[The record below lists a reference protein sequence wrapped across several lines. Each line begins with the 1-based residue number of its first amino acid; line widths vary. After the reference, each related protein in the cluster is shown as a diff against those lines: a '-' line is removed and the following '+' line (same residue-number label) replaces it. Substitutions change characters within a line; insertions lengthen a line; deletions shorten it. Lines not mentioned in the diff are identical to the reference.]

1 METQLREI
9 EKKIDNYH
17 RRLKIF
23 EYNRDI
29 VVLHLLRVYE
39 DTIRLGG
46 LFVMN
51 QPQINNVYI
60 NCNADSLDMAMR
72 WAYEC
77 CQDNTACNN
86 YDCNQDLYLMIA
98 LDVFTDA
105 IKYRAICD
113 AYSLWSRNR
122 QTAKISEDGLNVTF
136 DYVKNTKGEI
146 EAYDFIRGN
155 DKKNSFMNDSKMDEF
170 INKIPELKEMIS
182 SNVTVD
188 CNDNVCYEITQD
200 IWENVYKLT
209 QYILEDISELPEEWK
224 FKSFSLKEYKEFWMA
239 LLTLSFIH
247 SLSCMSSTAKG
258 GGLNS
263 CVIIKTYEELEKIF
277 LSRTN
282 LSKERIRIIIDLI
295 TYNPNLKN
303 GDILWQPLIKLSTL
317 EYAISPSLIM
327 TSSYERNI
335 ISLINK
341 VDQKSYSKI
350 SSTKEEIMTCEM
362 REKLKEYTNLKLA
375 FHRPLPDPLPD
386 MDIVLYDTITKTLI
400 TGELKWLIATDSIQ
414 EVCARDE
421 DIKKGIEQ
429 VKLIKEYI
437 SNDLPDTLNRA
448 FENRNYEVESAFSCV
463 ITRNNVGTSENGEN
477 IPIINEDSFFSLL
490 EKHKGNLKQVVIDI
504 KQKEYYP
511 VLNNDYKVVKNDIKY
526 AGYTFKVDSIEMVNK
541 VIQGSGNYPWGFDEV
556 TTWNKKNNNLGVNK
570 SKSKRLRKIKKE
582 SKKKNRKK

>member
-1 METQLREI
+1 MESKLREI
-9 EKKIDNYH
+9 EKNIDNYH
-17 RRLKIF
+17 RGLKIF
-23 EYNRDI
+23 EYNRDS
-29 VVLHLLRVYE
+29 VVLHMLRVYE
-39 DTIRLGG
+39 DSIRLGG

-51 QPQINNVYI
+51 QPQINNIYI
-60 NCNADSLDMAMR
+60 NGNADCLDMAIR

-77 CQDNTACNN
+77 CQDNKACAN

-98 LDVFTDA
+98 LDVFIDA
-105 IKYRAICD
+105 GKYRAICD
-113 AYSLWSRNR
+113 TYSLWSRNR
-122 QTAKISEDGLNVTF
+122 QIAKISDDGLKITF

-155 DKKNSFMNDSKMDEF
+155 DKKNSFMNDSNMDEF
-170 INKIPELKEMIS
+170 ANKIPELKQMIS

-188 CNDNVCYEITQD
+188 CNDNVCYKITED

-209 QYILEDISELPEEWK
+209 QYIMEDISELPEEWQ
-224 FKSFSLKEYKEFWMA
+224 FESFSLKEYKEFWRA

-247 SLSCMSSTAKG
+247 SLSCMSSTSKG

-282 LSKERIRIIIDLI
+282 LSKERVRSIIDFI
-295 TYNPNLKN
+295 TYNPKLTN

-317 EYAISPSLIM
+317 DYAISPALIM

-335 ISLINK
+335 TSLINK

-350 SSTKEEIMTCEM
+350 SSTKEEIMTCEIK
-362 REKLKEYTNLKLA
+362 EKLKEYTDIKSA
-375 FHRPLPDPLPD
+375 FHRPLPEPLPD
-386 MDIVLYDTITKTLI
+386 MDIVLYDVKTKTLI

-437 SNDLPDTLNRA
+437 ANNLPDTLNRA
-448 FENRNYEVESAFSCV
+448 FENINYEVENIFSFV
-463 ITRNNVGTSENGEN
+463 ITRNNVGTSENGDN
-477 IPIINEDSFFSLL
+477 ISVINEDSFFSLL
-490 EKHKGNLKQVVIDI
+490 EKYEGNLEQVGIAI

-511 VLNNDYKVVKNDIKY
+511 ILNNDYKVAKNNIQY
-526 AGYTFKVDSIEMVNK
+526 AGYTFQVDSIEMVNK
-541 VIQGSGNYPWGFDEV
+541 LIESSRNYPWNFNEI
-556 TTWNKKNNNLGVNK
+556 TAWYKKNSDSSTNK
-570 SKSKRLRKIKKE
+570 SKNKRLRKMKKE

>member
-1 METQLREI
+1 METKLREI

-51 QPQINNVYI
+51 QPQINSIYI
-60 NCNADSLDMAMR
+60 NSNADSLDMGIR

-86 YDCNQDLYLMIA
+86 YDCNQDIYSMIL

-105 IKYRAICD
+105 NKYRAICD

-155 DKKNSFMNDSKMDEF
+155 NKKNSFMNDSKMNEF
-170 INKIPELKEMIS
+170 INKLPELKAMIS
-182 SNVTVD
+182 ASVTVD
-188 CNDNVCYEITQD
+188 CNDNVCYEISQD
-200 IWENVYKLT
+200 IWENVYELT
-209 QYILEDISELPEEWK
+209 QYIMEDISELPEEWQ
-224 FKSFSLKEYKEFWMA
+224 FESFSLKEYKEFWRV

-258 GGLNS
+258 CGLNS
-263 CVIIKTYEELEKIF
+263 CIMIKTYQDLEKIF
-277 LSRTN
+277 RNRTN

-303 GDILWQPLIKLSTL
+303 GDIIWQPLIKLSTL
-317 EYAISPSLIM
+317 DYAISPALIM

-350 SSTKEEIMTCEM
+350 SSTKEDIMTCEM
-362 REKLKEYTNLKLA
+362 RNKLKGYTNLKTA
-375 FHRPLPDPLPD
+375 FHRPLPEPLPD
-386 MDIVLYDTITKTLI
+386 MDIVLYDDITKTLI

-421 DIKKGIEQ
+421 DIKKGVEQ

-437 SNDLPDTLNRA
+437 SNNLSDTLNRA
-448 FENRNYEVESAFSCV
+448 FENRNYEVESIFSCV
-463 ITRNNVGTSENGEN
+463 ITRNNVGTSENGES
-477 IPIINEDSFFSLL
+477 ISIIDEDSFFSLL
-490 EKHKGNLKQVVIDI
+490 ENHKGNLRQVVSDI
-504 KQKEYYP
+504 KMKEYYP
-511 VLNNDYKVVKNDIKY
+511 VLNNDYKVVKNYIKY
-526 AGYTFKVDSIEMVNK
+526 AGYTFKVDTIEMVNK
-541 VIQGSGNYPWGFDEV
+541 SIQGSDNYPWGIDEV
-556 TTWNKKNNNLGVNK
+556 IASNKNNNHLGANK
-570 SKSKRLRKIKKE
+570 NKRLRKIKKE
-582 SKKKNRKK
+582 SKKRNRKK